1 VSTRLVL
8 PILIGVVVV
17 IAAVASLLYVQRG
30 AHIELRGEILKVR
43 THELD
48 AASSI
53 AVVDFRFR
61 NPADYP
67 FIVRTV
73 DVSIELKDGRT
84 VEGQVVAEADT
95 ERVFQALPLL
105 GQKYNRSLLA
115 KDRVNARES
124 LDRMIAAR
132 FEVPVSMLQ
141 ERRQLSIRIEDVDG
155 PVSTLLEK
163 ARPKN

>member
-1 VSTRLVL
+1 L
-8 PILIGVVVV
+8 PVLIGVVVV
-17 IAAVASLLYVQRG
+17 IAAVAWLLYIQRG

-73 DVSIELKDGRT
+73 DVSVETNDGKT
-84 VEGQVVAEADT
+84 IEGQVVAEADT
-95 ERVFQALPLL
+95 QRVFEALPLL
-105 GQKYNRSLLA
+105 GEKYNRSLLA

-155 PVSTLLEK
+155 PESTLHERQK
-163 ARPKN
+163 K